1 VYLKE
6 VKLKKNDMHGELFRF
21 LDRAQLPA
29 SQKEK
34 IYTTIIRG
42 KTSARVISALLA
54 LDLGEDIIDAISE
67 IVWANPGEVD

>member
-1 VYLKE
+1 
-6 VKLKKNDMHGELFRF
+6 MHGELFRF

-34 IYTTIIRG
+34 IYNTIIRG
-42 KTSARVISALLA
+42 KSSARVISALLA

-67 IVWANPGEVD
+67 IVWANPDEVD